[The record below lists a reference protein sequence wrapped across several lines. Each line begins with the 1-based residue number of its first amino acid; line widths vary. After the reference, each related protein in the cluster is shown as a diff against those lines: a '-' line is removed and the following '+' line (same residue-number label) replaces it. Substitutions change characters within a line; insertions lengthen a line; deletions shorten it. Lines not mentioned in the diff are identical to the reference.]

1 MDFGSNNADSNA
13 TVVVVSIISESN
25 PPITPAKATGFFPSV
40 MTISLLNVRSIPSN
54 VTNVSP
60 SLARRT

>member
-25 PPITPAKATGFFPSV
+25 PPITPAKATGFSPSV
-40 MTISLLNVRSIPSN
+40 MTTSLLNVRSTPSN

-60 SLARRT
+60 SFARRT